1 MSYTTMVYKAESGQ
15 WSWSVLDDDRT
26 PITSGA
32 GYASEAE
39 AEADADA
46 ELGALLDADEAGRTV
61 SVEVPPEFAAH
72 CAGYGLSPAQVLAAF
87 MADLGETAA
96 SNGSDE
102 RARAADWFDRVIW
115 PEG

>member
-1 MSYTTMVYKAESGQ
+1 MTYTTMTYKAPNGQ

-26 PITSGA
+26 PLTSGA

-46 ELGALLDADEAGRTV
+46 ELAAYLDAGEAAHVV
-61 SVEVPPEFAAH
+61 SVEIPPEFAAH
-72 CAGYGLSPAQVLAAF
+72 CVAHGLSPGQVLAAF
-87 MADLGETAA
+87 MADLGETRQ

-102 RARAADWFDRVIW
+102 RMRAAEWFDRVCW
-115 PEG
+115 PGD